1 MLRPASWRADPSAWT
16 LCRLADARL
25 CELLQAFRETS
36 QAHRQRM
43 QEEQKVKALE
53 DELLFGDY

>member
-1 MLRPASWRADPSAWT
+1 MLRPAPWRTDPSAWT

-25 CELLQAFRETS
+25 CELLQAFREKS

-43 QEEQKVKALE
+43 QEEKKVKALE
-53 DELLFGDY
+53 D